1 MTYYTAEQFVQLT
14 NEIVEGIY
22 TDLQVQDPGWY
33 TETYIFIIT
42 KHKGEEFNYRDNELV
57 GLEIGDEK
65 PVVYKTTHRSG
76 NFTFNHVN
84 VIFDVKNTVY
94 QSKPILEFNRDNFE
108 FTSYEDFLKFYTE
121 VYRDAVK
128 DYKGKVTIQTT
139 IQGTRFNV
147 PSFLMDK
154 LTKAGM
160 VNDLTKSGFGKSS
173 LSNLEDYQ
181 EVPSAIKEK
190 IDGWLGTFTAH
201 PWNVNASR
209 FLGNV
214 EITKE
219 LEHLLKENCQTDKW
233 DDKIQNVLKTE
244 PIDLSVTSD
253 E

>member
-1 MTYYTAEQFVQLT
+1 MKLYYFSV
-14 NEIVEGIY
+14 
-22 TDLQVQDPGWY
+22 
-33 TETYIFIIT
+33 IT
-42 KHKGEEFNYRDNELV
+42 KFNGKEFNYRDKDLI
-57 GLEIGDEK
+57 GLELGDEK

-76 NFTFNHVN
+76 NFIFNHVN
-84 VIFDVKNTVY
+84 IIFDVKKTMY
-94 QSKPILEFNRDNFE
+94 QSAPILVLKRDNFE

-121 VYRDAVK
+121 TYRNAVK

-139 IQGTRFNV
+139 IQDTRFNV
-147 PSFLMDK
+147 PTFLMDK
-154 LTKAGM
+154 LTKAGI

-181 EVPSAIKEK
+181 ELPSAIKEK

-201 PWNVNASR
+201 PWNVGASR

-214 EITKE
+214 EITLE
-219 LEHLLKENCQTDKW
+219 LEHLLKENCQTDEW